1 MLAYKSYF
9 LRKVT
14 FKERKPLPIGVVIG
28 DFNNTLFLSKE
39 ANASSGINL
48 PFVSYSLAPTLK
60 IS

>member
-14 FKERKPLPIGVVIG
+14 FKERKPLPIGVVFG

-48 PFVSYSLAPTLK
+48 PFVSYS
-60 IS
+60 

>member
-14 FKERKPLPIGVVIG
+14 FNERNPLPIGVVIG
-28 DFNNTLFLSKE
+28 DFNNTLVLSKE
-39 ANASSGINL
+39 AKAASGISF